1 MLDGSSPKFSNQLR
15 YGVKLASDELGGSL
29 LLVDS
34 LSWMEVYFTG
44 IPSSN
49 CSVIRHTM
57 DEAVSSCANPLSYKP
72 SALKFAVS
80 LLCRH
85 PDHMTDLSIQPHP
98 AKLIHSKYVHCTLM
112 KELEPLPLDTEKEEH
127 WFTGHKGMLCLV
139 CYV

>member
-1 MLDGSSPKFSNQLR
+1 
-15 YGVKLASDELGGSL
+15 
-29 LLVDS
+29 
-34 LSWMEVYFTG
+34 
-44 IPSSN
+44 
-49 CSVIRHTM
+49 M

-72 SALKFAVS
+72 SALKFTVS

-112 KELEPLPLDTEKEEH
+112 KELEPLPLDTEKEGH

-139 CYV
+139 CYVWFVFLITDQTSACQIQLVEVPLVSDTHGMNIFTLNT

>member
-1 MLDGSSPKFSNQLR
+1 MKLLSNDLN
-15 YGVKLASDELGGSL
+15 GLI

-49 CSVIRHTM
+49 CSVIRQTL
-57 DEAVSSCANPLSYKP
+57 DEAVSSCANPLSYEP
-72 SALKFAVS
+72 SALKFTVS

-98 AKLIHSKYVHCTLM
+98 ANLIYSKYVQCTVM
-112 KELEPLPLDTEKEEH
+112 RDLEPIPLDTEKEGH
-127 WFTGHKGMLCLV
+127 WFTGYKGMQS
-139 CYV
+139 